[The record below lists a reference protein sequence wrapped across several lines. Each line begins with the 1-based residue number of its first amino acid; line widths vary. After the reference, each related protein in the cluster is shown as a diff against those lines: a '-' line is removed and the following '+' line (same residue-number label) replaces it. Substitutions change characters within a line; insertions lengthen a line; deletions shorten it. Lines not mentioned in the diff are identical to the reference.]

1 MTTRIHVNTTAG
13 KGATP
18 QTLIE
23 VHRHTPAT
31 PKALL
36 IAAATVF
43 TLGALAGGIAGYNM
57 GYRAERAAMTQQITT
72 AGAVLTRD
80 LQTEAQETGPT
91 NNDAAEIKILKSAIA
106 STPASNVA
114 MKRDLT
120 AELRG
125 EQADNGI
132 IPPASGS

>member
-1 MTTRIHVNTTAG
+1 MTTRAHLNMTAG
-13 KGATP
+13 KGAT
-18 QTLIE
+18 QQALIE
-23 VHRHTPAT
+23 VHRHTP

-36 IAAATVF
+36 IAATATVF

-57 GYRAERAAMTQQITT
+57 GYRAERAAMTQQINT

-80 LQTEAQETGPT
+80 LQTEAEETGPA
-91 NNDAAEIKILKSAIA
+91 NNDAAEIKILKAAIA

-114 MKRDLT
+114 MKRDFT

-125 EQADNGI
+125 EQADDGI